1 MTPEFGLTQYRLGA
15 VVLIL
20 KQILRS
26 VGLRRVITEETG
38 EVNGPAK
45 TNETFRLLGLCL
57 TQKKVFGKEEI
68 SNPNGSLTYVH
79 LNH

>member
-45 TNETFRLLGLCL
+45 KTKLFDYW
-57 TQKKVFGKEEI
+57 V
-68 SNPNGSLTYVH
+68 SV
-79 LNH
+79 